1 MSSDEA
7 QLHLFGENLRKHR
20 KERGWSQEV
29 LASECDLDRTY
40 VSGVER
46 GVRNIGLL
54 NILRIANALNVKAS
68 NLLEFHAPSED
79 KS

>member
-7 QLHLFGENLRKHR
+7 QLHLFGENLRKRR

-29 LASECDLDRTY
+29 LASECELDRTY

-68 NLLEFHAPSED
+68 NLLEFHTPSGD